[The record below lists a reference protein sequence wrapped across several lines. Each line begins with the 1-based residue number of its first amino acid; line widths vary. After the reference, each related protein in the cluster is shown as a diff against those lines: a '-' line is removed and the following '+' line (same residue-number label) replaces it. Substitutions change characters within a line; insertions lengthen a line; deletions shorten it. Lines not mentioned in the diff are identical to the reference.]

1 MTAAATI
8 LPGFNDPVGQSQNSF
23 RAVLDAMARPG
34 SIRQLIAPDA
44 TPEGWSLALAA
55 LALTLFDQDSPVWL
69 DAAATSDEALA
80 YLRFHCGCP
89 ILPEPGNASFAVVG
103 NAANAPP
110 LHAFSIGDP
119 LYPERSTTLVLAVEA
134 LTGGPTLTLTG
145 PGIKDSTSITPQG
158 LPDGFVRQWAD
169 NHALYPSGIDI
180 ILTAGDSVLALPRTV
195 SVEEA

>member
-1 MTAAATI
+1 MTTATTI
-8 LPGFNDPVGQSQNSF
+8 LTGFNDPVGQSQNSF
-23 RAVLDAMARPG
+23 RALLDAMARPG

-69 DAAATSDEALA
+69 DQAATSEEALA

-89 ILPEPGNASFAVVG
+89 ILAEPGNANFAVLG

-119 LYPERSTTLVLAVEA
+119 LYPERSSTLVLAVEA
-134 LTGGPTLTLTG
+134 LTGGPPLALTG
-145 PGIKDSTSITPQG
+145 AGIKDSTTITPQG
-158 LPDGFVRQWAD
+158 LPD
-169 NHALYPSGIDI
+169 
-180 ILTAGDSVLALPRTV
+180 
-195 SVEEA
+195 